1 MNNSHIPK
9 PDPLLVPIQ
18 PEPRQ
23 SWKPWL
29 WLAGC
34 LLSFLAGRFLLPAS
48 HHAEERLSIAKS
60 NHHHT
65 PGDAIVVTTEPV
77 TTRTLDRT
85 VEAVGTLYGFEEVEI
100 SSKLDGTVAKIH
112 YDLSS
117 VVKPGDVLLELDST
131 DASLALD
138 QAQRSLQAE
147 LSKWGFASVPDESY
161 DRNQLPMVVSA
172 KLRLDLA
179 RSRLE
184 RMLPL
189 ELTRSISAD
198 DLEQAKSE
206 TRIAESEWK
215 NQLLLANSAAANARL
230 KAADLAIAMQRLKDC
245 QICVPNPTLTESDMP
260 ALYTVSERMVS
271 EGTHVRPSSVVFRIV
286 LGRTLKLRLSIPEVH
301 ASSLAIDQRVQIT
314 TSASSEFQWGRVA
327 KISPAIDRA
336 TRTFIVEVEVPNE
349 DGKSKPGSFAK
360 AKILIGRSDNAITI
374 PLAGLYSSAGINKI
388 FLADADSAREIRVT
402 LGDQSGEWIEIAS
415 PALPANSRVV
425 TTGQRLLADGT
436 RISERN
442 PTVGSANTAPTNAA
456 PNNAASTNTETKD
469 HAALP

>member
-9 PDPLLVPIQ
+9 SDPLPVPLQ

-29 WLAGC
+29 WIAGC

-147 LSKWGFASVPDESY
+147 LSKCGFASVPDESY

-336 TRTFIVEVEVPNE
+336 LCQSQDPHRSQRQRNHNPTRRTLFLSRYQQDLPSRRRLRSRNSSHSRRSVRRMDRNRFTRTPSNLTRCHQWTTTPCRRH
-349 DGKSKPGSFAK
+349 SH
-360 AKILIGRSDNAITI
+360 
-374 PLAGLYSSAGINKI
+374 
-388 FLADADSAREIRVT
+388 
-402 LGDQSGEWIEIAS
+402 LG
-415 PALPANSRVV
+415 
-425 TTGQRLLADGT
+425 T
-436 RISERN
+436 
-442 PTVGSANTAPTNAA
+442 
-456 PNNAASTNTETKD
+456 
-469 HAALP
+469 

>member
-1 MNNSHIPK
+1 MQ
-9 PDPLLVPIQ
+9 PDS
-18 PEPRQ
+18 RQ

-29 WLAGC
+29 WIAGC
-34 LLSFLAGRFLLPAS
+34 LLSFLAGRFLLPAP
-48 HHAEERLSIAKS
+48 HRAEERLSIAKS
-60 NHHHT
+60 NHQHS
-65 PGDAIVVTTEPV
+65 PGEAIVVTTEPV

-131 DASLALD
+131 DARLALD

-147 LSKWGFASVPDESY
+147 LSKWGFASVPDETY

-189 ELTRSISAD
+189 ELTRSISDD

-271 EGTHVRPSSVVFRIV
+271 EGTRVRPSSVVFRIV
-286 LGRTLKLRLSIPEVH
+286 LGRTLKLRLSIPEAH
-301 ASSLAIDQRVQIT
+301 ASSLAIDQKVQIS

-327 KISPAIDRA
+327 
-336 TRTFIVEVEVPNE
+336 
-349 DGKSKPGSFAK
+349 GSFAK
-360 AKILIGRSDNAITI
+360 AKILIGRTDNAITI

-388 FLADADSAREIRVT
+388 FLADADTAREVRVT

-415 PALPANSRVV
+415 PALPATSRIV
-425 TTGQRLLADGT
+425 TSGQRLLADGT
-436 RISERN
+436 RISERSPTEGSSNTTPSN
-442 PTVGSANTAPTNAA
+442 PPSSNTT
-456 PNNAASTNTETKD
+456 SKD
-469 HAALP
+469 HGALP